1 MVVQFVGTCVLGYV
15 MGDVASMLR
24 KEDVASSMIKEKIE
38 ALNAYMS
45 FRKLP
50 KTIIKRIRQR
60 GRPRPTP
67 ASTSTSPRPTAPGP
81 PSPSSPRT

>member
-60 GRPRPTP
+60 GRPRPT
-67 ASTSTSPRPTAPGP
+67 ARDATSS
-81 PSPSSPRT
+81 